1 MSEAGMKLKN
11 SGEGV
16 PHRERGAVPD
26 LELLQLLSDVLMK
39 IRAIAGGP
47 TGQSHLSPLGP
58 DVSHEDALLAI
69 YALADSA
76 HNLPQGIIDGHNQG
90 AGVLVED
97 AIAELA
103 ANYHALG
110 LSSAPVRS
118 IDASPQRVAQAHPAI
133 EQFGTRR
140 RSGGWISRFIAS
152 ITTKRAEHASR

>member
-1 MSEAGMKLKN
+1 MTLKN

-26 LELLQLLSDVLMK
+26 LELLLLLSDVLMK

-47 TGQSHLSPLGP
+47 IGQRHISPLDP
-58 DVSHEDALLAI
+58 DVSHEDALRAI

-76 HNLPQGIIDGHNQG
+76 HNLPQGIIDGPNHG

-103 ANYHALG
+103 ANYRAVG

-133 EQFGTRR
+133 EQFCAAR
-140 RSGGWISRFIAS
+140 RSGGWFRRLIAS
-152 ITTKRAEHASR
+152 RSTRLRIETKTH